1 MSKFEKQLKKTLK
14 SELIDTQPTTQ
25 LKSRIYNENDIN
37 LPKPFSFKFKWSYAC
52 IFILTMMCTSLLII
66 NILHNNE
73 PTIINNND
81 SYLALVTIDVNP
93 SIEMVVDEKNQ
104 VLSVY
109 GNNDE
114 GKMIIEGE
122 NIIGQNLEEVINAII
137 FLEKDIKYLVSGL
150 SNEITISITTDEQTK
165 NEMLTKSVKQMV
177 VDSCQNNDLEANVN
191 VLDGKS
197 YKELKN
203 QVLQFNPI
211 LNDDKIKNYTLTDL
225 INEVKLYQLEVKNF
239 ATTKIEKLYLEI
251 KKQSITLTEQE
262 SIRNAINNLDKKLY
276 NNEIDEYN
284 EKYDLFIYL
293 YNLVQ
298 ETFEKYFILDDS
310 LYQNMLYNLEKNKNE
325 LNKQKKLAGEKYLEN
340 DLVGYFNANIAVI
353 TLITICDELEKTLIT
368 IEEEAYKIYDEVCNK
383 LTKAIEDLNDCVKK
397 FYTNI
402 VPYKFNNI
410 KETAN
415 DIYDYKNQLLQNFE
429 IKYKQDIEKQ
439 KNKVIE
445 FKQTLRTN

>member
-137 FLEKDIKYLVSGL
+137 FLEKDTKYLVSGL

-165 NEMLTKSVKQMV
+165 NEILTKSVKQMV

>member
-137 FLEKDIKYLVSGL
+137 FLEKDTKYLVSGL